1 MTRTLQRAA
10 ALRGSLS
17 LPGDKSISHRS
28 LLLNALASGEARIE
42 GFLPSADCLSTMRC
56 LRAYGVQFDY
66 DPDLDPT
73 SVTVRSP
80 GRAAFVEPDH
90 VLECGNSGTSMRL
103 LSGIAAGRDL
113 LTLLDGDSLASHA
126 ADGPRPAPARHD
138 GRPASTPATTG
149 ASRRSP
155 SAAPIR
161 APPCAPSTAAW
172 KSPLLRSRA
181 RSSSPPSTPMA
192 SPPSRRPATRATT
205 PKTCS
210 APWAPI
216 SVAAPPP
223 AQAPTASRRS
233 RSIPATICTPSIS
246 TVPGDISSAAFWLVA
261 GSIVPDSEIHLRG
274 VGINPTRAGVLD
286 VLRAMGASIEVEEE
300 RSVGGEPVADLVVRS
315 ATLHG
320 TTVAGDLVVLALD
333 ELPVLAVAAAAAV
346 GRTELRD
353 AQELRVKEA
362 DRIAATVANLS
373 TLGVDIEERP
383 DGFVI
388 EGGRELHGGALDSP
402 LDSYGDHRLA
412 MAAAV
417 AALIASGPSQLKGEQ
432 DVIISY
438 PQFWDDLEELTGAEA
453 LA

>member
-28 LLLNALASGEARIE
+28 LLLNALAPGEARIE

-113 LTLLDGDSLASHA
+113 LTLLDGDSSLRVRPMDRVLRPLATMGARVDARDHGRLAPLAIRGPDQGSA
-126 ADGPRPAPARHD
+126 LRPFNGRMEVASAQVKSAIILAALDADGVSAIEEAGYTRDHTENLLSAM
-138 GRPASTPATTG
+138 G
-149 ASRRSP
+149 AD
-155 SAAPIR
+155 IR
-161 APPCAPSTAAW
+161 
-172 KSPLLRSRA
+172 
-181 RSSSPPSTPMA
+181 
-192 SPPSRRPATRATT
+192 RRPTT
-205 PKTCS
+205 SPGADS
-210 APWAPI
+210 L
-216 SVAAPPP
+216 
-223 AQAPTASRRS
+223 PTVE
-233 RSIPATICTPSIS
+233 IHPGDDLHPVDL

-438 PQFWDDLEELTGAEA
+438 PKFWDDLEELTGAEA